1 MLFQVYAF
9 DFFVFLALL
18 FAILDIRRFREEM
31 LLLDANQVFNA
42 GTVEI
47 WDFLLAV

>member
-1 MLFQVYAF
+1 VFPVYAC

-42 GTVEI
+42 GTVKI